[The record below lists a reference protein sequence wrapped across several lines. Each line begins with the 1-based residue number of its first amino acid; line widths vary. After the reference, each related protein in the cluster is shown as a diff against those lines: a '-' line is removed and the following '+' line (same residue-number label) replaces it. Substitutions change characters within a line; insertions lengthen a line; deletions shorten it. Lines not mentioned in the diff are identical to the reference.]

1 MSARTVNCLPE
12 YIMSLTQFHP
22 AFRDWFTAQFGEPTQ
37 AQAWACDQSWPSAP
51 TGSGKAL
58 AAFYAVFDDL
68 VVRGLK
74 RQLNPGVQILY
85 VSLLIALPADVHC

>member
-1 MSARTVNCLPE
+1 MVSLRRPRPE
-12 YIMSLTQFHP
+12 LATKADRHTLISP
-22 AFRDWFTAQFGEPTQ
+22 
-37 AQAWACDQSWPSAP
+37 P
-51 TGSGKAL
+51 TGSGKDL
-58 AAFYAVFDDL
+58 AAFYAAFDDL

>member
-1 MSARTVNCLPE
+1 MA
-12 YIMSLTQFHP
+12 LTQFHP
-22 AFRDWFTAQFGEPTQ
+22 ASRYWFTAQFGEPAQ
-37 AQAWACDQSWPSAP
+37 AQARPGHAIKAGRHTLISAP
-51 TGSGKAL
+51 TGSGKDL
-58 AAFYAVFDDL
+58 AAFYAAFDDL

>member
-1 MSARTVNCLPE
+1 MVSLRRLRPE
-12 YIMSLTQFHP
+12 LATKASRHTLI
-22 AFRDWFTAQFGEPTQ
+22 
-37 AQAWACDQSWPSAP
+37 SAP
-51 TGSGKAL
+51 TGSGKDL
-58 AAFYAVFDDL
+58 AAFYAAFDDL